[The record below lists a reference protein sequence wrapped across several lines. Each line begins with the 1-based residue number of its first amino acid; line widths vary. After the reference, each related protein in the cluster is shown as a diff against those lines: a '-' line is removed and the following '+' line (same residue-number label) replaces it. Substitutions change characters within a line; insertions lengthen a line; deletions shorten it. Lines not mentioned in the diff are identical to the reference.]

1 MHSKT
6 AGIIQAVAEMIKAF
20 IFICILVG
28 KMLTLFHQTN
38 IITMS
43 AKPESPK
50 RLHYMDILKGM
61 AIFMVVMGHVL
72 TMCVREIDRSTL
84 FKFIGEIHMPLF
96 FFISGWFTLKLGENG
111 NWRRPA
117 IIPRAKRLILPML
130 AMSTLWIFYFP
141 HSGLQSPLNST
152 FYGLWHDLWKNGYWF
167 TLVLFEIFV
176 IYWLISG
183 VMTALRRV
191 WAQIAFTV
199 VGWGLLLWISQLL
212 SEEVSNMLMMPLIA
226 RFFPVFMAGAIAS
239 AHRDKFSRLTVS
251 SPCFTVAV
259 LVAAVL
265 LYFIC
270 WPWEFENWHIR
281 LGEEFAIDVEL
292 ARSLFQI
299 LLAYIAITAI
309 SPWSNAAFADN
320 PTGRGH
326 RFARMWQY
334 LGQES
339 LAIYLMHYF
348 FLFPMGVWRP
358 VLESLNLGFVPCFV
372 FSAFWAAAIIA
383 VVLGVNYLIRPSRLL
398 SFLMA
403 GRVSR

>member
-1 MHSKT
+1 MT
-6 AGIIQAVAEMIKAF
+6 V
-20 IFICILVG
+20 
-28 KMLTLFHQTN
+28 
-38 IITMS
+38 
-43 AKPESPK
+43 KPESHK

-72 TMCVREIDRSTL
+72 TMCVREIDRTTL

-117 IIPRAKRLILPML
+117 ILPRAKRLILPML
-130 AMSTLWIFYFP
+130 FMSSLWVIYFP
-141 HSGLQSPLNST
+141 HSGLQSPLNPT
-152 FYGLWHDLWKNGYWF
+152 FSGLWHGLWKSGYWF
-167 TLVLFEIFV
+167 TLVLFEIFL

-183 VMTALRRV
+183 IMSVLRRV
-191 WAQIAFTV
+191 WQQIAFTV
-199 VGWGLLLWISQLL
+199 VCWGFLLGLSVLL
-212 SEEVSNMLMMPLIA
+212 AEDVSNMLMVPLIA
-226 RFFPVFMAGAIAS
+226 RFFPVFMVGAIAS
-239 AHRDKFSRLTVS
+239 AHRDKFSRLTAS

-259 LVAAVL
+259 LIAAVL

-270 WPWEFENWHIR
+270 WPWEFDKWH
-281 LGEEFAIDVEL
+281 FMPFDVAI

-309 SPWSNAAFADN
+309 SPWATAAFADN
-320 PTGRGH
+320 TTGCGH

-334 LGQES
+334 LGRES

-398 SFLMA
+398 SLLMA